1 VRELEAV
8 VRIHTESRR
17 IYGSPKIT
25 RELPKLGLAAH
36 APSPD
41 LLERDFTADGPN
53 KEWLCDITYIA
64 TDEGF
69 LYLAGID
76 GRVEPK

>member
-1 VRELEAV
+1 MQDCGIRAKYVQKYRQTTTQSA
-8 VRIHTESRR
+8 H
-17 IYGSPKIT
+17 
-25 RELPKLGLAAH
+25 AH

-53 KEWLCDITYIA
+53 KKWLCDITYIA
-64 TDEGF
+64 TEEGF

-76 GRVEPK
+76 GCMEPK